1 MTWTFLWLSLLC
13 VGGGLGVI
21 PEMQRQV
28 VANHQW
34 VTAREF
40 VDGYTLAQLTPGPT
54 MLVVAF
60 VGYRAHGLL
69 GAGLATVAMFL
80 PSSLIVVLVA
90 AQWQRLRAH
99 RWAAARKVA
108 AAYGVPHVYPLWE
121 QMLAAEHPEIVVVAT
136 PPHLHRVITRAASSG
151 GAHILCEKP
160 LATSREDAEAI
171 VADVARAKRVG
182 MTGFNW
188 RFPAAMQ
195 RMRALMAE
203 GVVGRV
209 LHVHGRWLGARWAD
223 EASPTTWRMDREQAG
238 HGAMGDMGVHMVDL
252 VRWTCGE
259 FARVTAH
266 AGIAYPARPVAGTG
280 RATDAEDYLSLVGEL
295 VSGAQVSFLASR
307 AAHGRNEHA
316 LEISGTR
323 GALAYHLTRDEPRW
337 YAGRLW
343 LAASGG
349 PFRPVDVEPPAVEG
363 SDPMD
368 VLGRATITPLAAR
381 LLAAIRGEGP
391 ADPSLADGLRA
402 QLVLEAAREAAARRV
417 WVDVPT

>member
-1 MTWTFLWLSLLC
+1 MSFFFFFFFFFQAEDGIRDHC
-13 VGGGLGVI
+13 VTGVQTCALPILIGLGFGRAHV
-21 PEMQRQV
+21 PAFQAAGARV
-28 VANHQW
+28 VA
-34 VTAREF
+34 VC
-40 VDGYTLAQLTPGPT
+40 
-54 MLVVAF
+54 
-60 VGYRAHGLL
+60 
-69 GAGLATVAMFL
+69 
-80 PSSLIVVLVA
+80 
-90 AQWQRLRAH
+90 QRDE
-99 RWAAARKVA
+99 AAARKVA

-203 GVVGRV
+203 GAVGRV

-280 RATDAEDYLSLVGEL
+280 RATDAED
-295 VSGAQVSFLASR
+295 
-307 AAHGRNEHA
+307 
-316 LEISGTR
+316 
-323 GALAYHLTRDEPRW
+323 
-337 YAGRLW
+337 
-343 LAASGG
+343 
-349 PFRPVDVEPPAVEG
+349 
-363 SDPMD
+363 
-368 VLGRATITPLAAR
+368 
-381 LLAAIRGEGP
+381 
-391 ADPSLADGLRA
+391 
-402 QLVLEAAREAAARRV
+402 
-417 WVDVPT
+417 